1 MSQTLYFGGPIVTME
16 RELYVQALLTEG
28 ERILY
33 AGSLHGAEER
43 AEGTVRRVD
52 LKGRALLPAF
62 VDAHSHLTAYANTF
76 LQAGLGEC
84 AGWEELGRRLS
95 AFAARE
101 GLAPGEWVRGEGYDH
116 NELAEG
122 RHPARQLLDAACP
135 GHPVM
140 IQHRSG
146 HVGVFNTL
154 ALERLGVN
162 EETPC
167 PPGGRMERGPDG
179 KLTGYMEENAFLQ
192 LQKRVPL
199 PDTEDLLAA
208 YDKAQRSYASYGVA
222 TVQEGM
228 MPDQLIPLDRQLLE
242 RDLLW
247 LDVVGYADADG
258 QAAEAFSGHIR
269 AYSGHFKL
277 GGYKIFLD
285 GSPQGRTAWM
295 RTPYLGGGPQ
305 DRGYPVLTDRQVY
318 DRMALALD
326 QGMQLLAHCNGDAA
340 AGQYLS
346 VLEQLEREREAHLE
360 RPVMIHAQLLDLDQ
374 LDKVKELGVVPSF
387 FAAHVYHW
395 GDVHVKNF
403 DIRVQIEHP
412 VQFTGQQLC
421 RQKAVVHGPGVVPHH
436 RCVREQAVRDLQR
449 VQLAVVGPAQLGK
462 LLHLCPGQPLFDHID
477 MKFLPWIIEKQGAQ
491 QHPQRSQVILIQCH
505 QQIHTFLLFRRLPG
519 SGYRTGIRPRYF
531 PSFPF

>member
-76 LQAGLGEC
+76 LQAGLEEC
-84 AGWEELGRRLS
+84 ASWEELGRRLS

-116 NELAEG
+116 YE
-122 RHPARQLLDAACP
+122 P
-135 GHPVM
+135 
-140 IQHRSG
+140 
-146 HVGVFNTL
+146 
-154 ALERLGVN
+154 
-162 EETPC
+162 
-167 PPGGRMERGPDG
+167 
-179 KLTGYMEENAFLQ
+179 
-192 LQKRVPL
+192 
-199 PDTEDLLAA
+199 EDLLAA

-228 MPDQLIPLDRQLLE
+228 MPDQLIPLYRQLLE

-403 DIRVQIEHP
+403 GAERAARISPAGAALERDIPFTFHQDTP
-412 VQFTGQQLC
+412 VLPPDMLETVWCGVNRLT
-421 RQKAVVHGPGVVPHH
+421 RSGAVLGPEQKIPVVEALAAVTIRAAWQYFEEGEKGSL
-436 RCVREQAVRDLQR
+436 REGKRADLVLLERDPLTADPMSLR
-449 VQLAVVGPAQLGK
+449 DIPVLATWKDG
-462 LLHLCPGQPLFDHID
+462 
-477 MKFLPWIIEKQGAQ
+477 
-491 QHPQRSQVILIQCH
+491 RLIY
-505 QQIHTFLLFRRLPG
+505 RREG
-519 SGYRTGIRPRYF
+519 
-531 PSFPF
+531 